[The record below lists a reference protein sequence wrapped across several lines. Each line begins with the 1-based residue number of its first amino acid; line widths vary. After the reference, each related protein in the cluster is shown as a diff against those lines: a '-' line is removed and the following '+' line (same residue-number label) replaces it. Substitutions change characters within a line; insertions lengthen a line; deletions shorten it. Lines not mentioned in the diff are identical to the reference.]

1 LIKGERKKKKMQLD
15 FNWEPEPYEGC
26 DDPREIEEE
35 CSECGGSVWESPYE
49 ECGKCPGET
58 VEVEVAKQCI

>member
-1 LIKGERKKKKMQLD
+1 MQLD

-35 CSECGGSVWESPYE
+35 CSECGGSGWESPYE